1 MIRRY
6 RGTMD
11 LWASVEKR
19 TEDFSKYCHLRYMS
33 IIHPLTP
40 RLTTRHTLLVVL
52 IIWIISLLICT
63 PDVAL
68 INFSQTKNGPQ
79 CYVGKE
85 RGNYFIM
92 MEHF

>member
-1 MIRRY
+1 
-6 RGTMD
+6 
-11 LWASVEKR
+11 
-19 TEDFSKYCHLRYMS
+19 MS

-79 CYVGKE
+79 CYVGELKR
-85 RGNYFIM
+85 RGFNNLRKL
-92 MEHF
+92 